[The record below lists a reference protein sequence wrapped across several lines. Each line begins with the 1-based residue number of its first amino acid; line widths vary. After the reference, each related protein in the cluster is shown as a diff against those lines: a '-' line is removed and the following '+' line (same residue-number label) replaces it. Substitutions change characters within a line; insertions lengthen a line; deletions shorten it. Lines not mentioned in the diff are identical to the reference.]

1 MRLAEKHEISGG
13 TIINIIRY
21 AALRSLV
28 RGDRRLAVE
37 DINDGLRRELNK
49 EGRGF

>member
-1 MRLAEKHEISGG
+1 M
-13 TIINIIRY
+13 NVIRY

-28 RGDRRLAVE
+28 RGDRRLLAE
-37 DINDGLRRELNK
+37 DVDDGLRRELHK